1 MKKLISIILLSLM
14 ATFNSYAQ
22 NQEKITLMCNHE
34 DKDVPATPI
43 RRAPRPYVYEY
54 IEGNTI
60 SFNKIRAYSF
70 LAIYDNSGTLIC
82 STELTPDYTTYS
94 LPTDLKG
101 EYKVVLSIGSIEYVG
116 YMNIN

>member
-22 NQEKITLMCNHE
+22 DCEKITLMCNHE

-43 RRAPRPYVYEY
+43 RRAPRPYVYAY

-60 SFNKIRAYSF
+60 SFNKIRTYSF

-116 YMNIN
+116 YMNVN